1 MELGSWGGEED
12 LGKLRGKRTT
22 IRLYVVKKDRV
33 SIKIKIIRKVFCGN
47 AL

>member
-1 MELGSWGGEED
+1 MELGGWGGDED
-12 LGKLRGKRTT
+12 LGKLRGKRTE
-22 IRLYVVKKDRV
+22 IRLYVVKKIGF